1 MDKGHILTDKILSKT
16 EKEIKGI
23 YQKAYNE
30 VKKKYIKVVTEL
42 QNADEPQKA
51 FRLKKTRD
59 KFQKMLDSIAIE
71 INNANKTAVNVIK
84 DKNLEIFALNNQ
96 YSVFELQ
103 KNSGYMLDLPLYN
116 KNTIKKLLDEGSN
129 IFTQIAF
136 DDLTDK
142 NTLISKLRKELAS
155 AIIQGEGINKIAYRI
170 KKETNKGMN
179 SSILIARTETTR
191 LENLARTDTFK
202 NAEELGIKIQKQ
214 WISTIDNRTRSS
226 HASMMQETVS
236 IDEPFSNGLMFPG
249 EPTGDASEV
258 CNCRCTMVSNITGI
272 PQTQKEKELDETL
285 AKMSFEQWQE
295 EVV

>member
-16 EKEIKGI
+16 EKEIKEI

-42 QNADEPQKA
+42 QNADNPQEVFK
-51 FRLKKTRD
+51 LKKTRD
-59 KFQKMLDSIAIE
+59 KFQKMLDSIAVE
-71 INNANKTAVNVIK
+71 INNANKTAVGVIK

-96 YSVFELQ
+96 YSVFEMQ
-103 KNSGYMLDLPLYN
+103 KSSGYMLDIPLYN

-155 AIIQGEGINKIAYRI
+155 AIIQGEGINKIADRI
-170 KKETNKGMN
+170 KKETNKSMN

-202 NAEELGIKIQKQ
+202 NAEDLGIKIQKQ

-226 HASMMQETVS
+226 HASMMQETVP

-249 EPTGDASEV
+249 DPTGDASEV
-258 CNCRCTMVSNITGI
+258 CNCRCTMVSSIVDI
-272 PQTQKEKELDETL
+272 PKTQKEKELDEILT
-285 AKMSFEQWQE
+285 KMSFEEWQE
-295 EVV
+295 EVM